1 LRCLRQVKT
10 LGKVFGVFVELVKFS
25 QLEEKIK
32 GLIDDHSILKKEKQE
47 LEGLLK
53 KKDGELEEVRINL
66 KNLQEERDAVRAKVD
81 SLLDMIQDI
90 DDPQLTLR

>member
-1 LRCLRQVKT
+1 
-10 LGKVFGVFVELVKFS
+10 VELVKFS

-32 GLIDDHSILKKEKQE
+32 GLIDDYSILKKEKQE

-53 KKDGELEEVRINL
+53 KKDGELEEVRKNL
-66 KNLQEERDAVRAKVD
+66 KNLQEERDAIRAKVD

>member
-1 LRCLRQVKT
+1 
-10 LGKVFGVFVELVKFS
+10 VELVKFG

-32 GLIDDHSILKKEKQE
+32 GLIDDYSILKKEKLE

-53 KKDGELEEVRINL
+53 KKDGELEEVRKNL
-66 KNLQEERDAVRAKVD
+66 KNLQEDRDAIRAKVD

>member
-1 LRCLRQVKT
+1 MRQVKT

-32 GLIDDHSILKKEKQE
+32 GLIDDYSILKKEKQE

-53 KKDGELEEVRINL
+53 KKDGELEEVRKNL
-66 KNLQEERDAVRAKVD
+66 KNLQEERDAIRAKVD
-81 SLLDMIQDI
+81 SLLDMMQDI

>member
-1 LRCLRQVKT
+1 
-10 LGKVFGVFVELVKFS
+10 VELVKFG

-32 GLIDDHSILKKEKQE
+32 GLIDDYSILKKEKKE

-53 KKDGELEEVRINL
+53 KKDGELEEVRKSL

-81 SLLDMIQDI
+81 SLLEMIQDI

>member
-1 LRCLRQVKT
+1 M
-10 LGKVFGVFVELVKFS
+10 ELVKFG

-32 GLIDDHSILKKEKQE
+32 GLINDYSILKKEKQE

-53 KKDGELEEVRINL
+53 KKEGELEEVR
-66 KNLQEERDAVRAKVD
+66 KNLQILNEERDAIRAKVD

-90 DDPQLTLR
+90 DDPQLALR

>member
-1 LRCLRQVKT
+1 
-10 LGKVFGVFVELVKFS
+10 
-25 QLEEKIK
+25 
-32 GLIDDHSILKKEKQE
+32 LIDDHSILKQEKQE

>member
-1 LRCLRQVKT
+1 M
-10 LGKVFGVFVELVKFS
+10 ELVKFG

-32 GLIDDHSILKKEKQE
+32 GLIDDYSILKKEKKE

-53 KKDGELEEVRINL
+53 KKDGELEEVRKSL
-66 KNLQEERDAVRAKVD
+66 KNLQEERDAIRAKVD
-81 SLLDMIQDI
+81 SLLEMIQDI

>member
-1 LRCLRQVKT
+1 
-10 LGKVFGVFVELVKFS
+10 VELVKFG

-32 GLIDDHSILKKEKQE
+32 GLIDDYSILKKEKKE

-53 KKDGELEEVRINL
+53 KKDGELEEVRKSL
-66 KNLQEERDAVRAKVD
+66 KNLQEERDAIRAKVD
-81 SLLDMIQDI
+81 SLLEMIQDI

>member
-1 LRCLRQVKT
+1 
-10 LGKVFGVFVELVKFS
+10 VELVKFS

-32 GLIDDHSILKKEKQE
+32 GLIDDYSILKKEKQE

-53 KKDGELEEVRINL
+53 KKDGELEEVRKNL
-66 KNLQEERDAVRAKVD
+66 KNLQEERDAIRAKVD
-81 SLLDMIQDI
+81 SLLDMMQDI

>member
-1 LRCLRQVKT
+1 M
-10 LGKVFGVFVELVKFS
+10 ELVKFG

-32 GLIDDHSILKKEKQE
+32 GLIDDYSILKKEKQE

-53 KKDGELEEVRINL
+53 KKEGELEEVKKNL
-66 KNLQEERDAVRAKVD
+66 KNLQEERDAIRAKVD
-81 SLLDMIQDI
+81 SLLEMIQDI

>member
-1 LRCLRQVKT
+1 M
-10 LGKVFGVFVELVKFS
+10 ELVKFS

-32 GLIDDHSILKKEKQE
+32 GLIDDYSILKKEKQE

-53 KKDGELEEVRINL
+53 KKDGELEEVRKNL
-66 KNLQEERDAVRAKVD
+66 KNLQEERDAIRAKVD
-81 SLLDMIQDI
+81 SLLDMMQDI